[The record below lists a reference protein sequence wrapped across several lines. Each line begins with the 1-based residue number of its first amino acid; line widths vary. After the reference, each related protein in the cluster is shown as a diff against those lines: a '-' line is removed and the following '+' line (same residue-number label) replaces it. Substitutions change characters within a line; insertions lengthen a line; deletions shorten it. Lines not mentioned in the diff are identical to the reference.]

1 MLELRRDFH
10 DEEAGIIKYVSIL
23 TKGMEMVRDPS
34 GLEVLVS
41 RRYLGYQI
49 LGETEKEDKDAS
61 LVEGM
66 SKGML
71 YRID

>member
-1 MLELRRDFH
+1 
-10 DEEAGIIKYVSIL
+10 
-23 TKGMEMVRDPS
+23 MEMVRDPS